1 VKVVVAVGG
10 ASGSIYAK
18 RLLDAL
24 VPLQSSVEVGLVFT
38 QSGNEVWNHEIGE
51 APIFVGDPQG
61 VPEPSREGVVQ
72 AKPGRPHA
80 IYPFKKYGL
89 RDFRAPF
96 ASGSAGWDAM
106 VVIPCSTGGLARIAH
121 GISDDL
127 VGRAADVM
135 MKERRKLVLVVRETP
150 LSAIHLENMLTV
162 TRAGAVVLPASPS
175 FYSKPETLDSLLDTV
190 VGRVLDQ
197 LGLPNKL
204 MPRWGE
210 GASK

>member
-1 VKVVVAVGG
+1 VKVVVAIGG

-18 RLLDAL
+18 RLLDTL
-24 VPLQSSVEVGLVFT
+24 VPLAPSLEVGLVFT
-38 QSGNEVWNHEIGE
+38 GAGSEVWAHEIG
-51 APIFVGDPQG
+51 D
-61 VPEPSREGVVQ
+61 VP
-72 AKPGRPHA
+72 A
-80 IYPFKKYGL
+80 YPFKKYGL

-135 MKERRKLVLVVRETP
+135 LKERRKLVLVVRETP
-150 LSAIHLENMLTV
+150 LSTIHLENMLAV

-197 LGLPNKL
+197 LGLPNTL

-210 GASK
+210 KPAKGKGEDR